1 MRKYEENA
9 LYWKI
14 IGNNQNKKKIK
25 KGKSIGPQVKHCLV
39 LDFAE
44 RLIKSF

>member
-9 LYWKI
+9 LYWKV
-14 IGNNQNKKKIK
+14 IGNNQKKKK

-39 LDFAE
+39 FDFAE